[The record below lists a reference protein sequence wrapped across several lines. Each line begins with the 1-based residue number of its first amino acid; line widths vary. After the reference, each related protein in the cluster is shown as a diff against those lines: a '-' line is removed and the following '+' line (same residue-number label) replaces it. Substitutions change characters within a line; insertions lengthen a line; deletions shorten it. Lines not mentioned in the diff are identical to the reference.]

1 METIWNTLYRISC
14 VNIFSINRLIDET
27 PKDCLE
33 LQIFLPDEC
42 FNLQKALCRAA
53 EVRVRG
59 AAGRAR
65 IMARKRQLQLR
76 EFTAEEENV
85 FCSPTLQVACLAATG
100 AHYLFFFPDTELK
113 NALWENPSWHMTQ
126 CKGRSQREAAS
137 RGWHGLDALGHS
149 TGSPGWVALPTEAR
163 VQFAQFS
170 WELPVKPQVP
180 VNWAKEESKDP
191 APRLETHKGR
201 HFKRSLVK
209 RRKNYTQILEENWNG
224 FKKRI

>member
-1 METIWNTLYRISC
+1 MG
-14 VNIFSINRLIDET
+14 
-27 PKDCLE
+27 
-33 LQIFLPDEC
+33 
-42 FNLQKALCRAA
+42 
-53 EVRVRG
+53 RVR
-59 AAGRAR
+59 
-65 IMARKRQLQLR
+65 IMGRKRQLQLG
-76 EFTAEEENV
+76 EFTPEEENM

-137 RGWHGLDALGHS
+137 RGWHGLDALRHS
-149 TGSPGWVALPTEAR
+149 TGSPGWVALPTEAP

-170 WELPVKPQVP
+170 WELSVKPQAP

-209 RRKNYTQILEENWNG
+209 RRKKLYTNIRGKLEWIFKKSLTGQEQRGWEENRKCG
-224 FKKRI
+224 ELDRRAHIKAMC